1 MSEALTAYVINF
13 HNLNEDKTPEEQQ
26 RTRNKIFNLIENIK
40 KIVFNELHLYFNY
53 DLLKIIMTVIKPTEN
68 RAQTVANLYAD
79 IFQSLPGYTQRTR
92 TPTQA
97 LSKIKKYNENIIN
110 IIKFYIH
117 TATREQKESLLRF
130 SQPLRKIYKHNTR
143 TETKTQPT
151 LQQEKSMPNLVKI
164 LLKSF
169 ILYNIFYIKIYNNNI
184 YIYVFNKN
192 VNSYDALIGLY

>member
-1 MSEALTAYVINF
+1 MSEALAAYVIKF
-13 HNLNEDKTPEEQQ
+13 HELNTNKTPEEQQ
-26 RTRNKIFNLIENIK
+26 ETYTKIFNLIENVK
-40 KIVFNELHLYFNY
+40 KIAFNDLHLYFNY

-68 RAQTVANLYAD
+68 RARSVANLYAD

-110 IIKFYIH
+110 IIKFYNR
-117 TATREQKESLLRF
+117 TATQEQKESLLRF

-143 TETKTQPT
+143 TETKTEPT
-151 LQQEKSMPNLVKI
+151 IEARKSMQNLVKI

-192 VNSYDALIGLY
+192 VNYKDNLIGLY